1 MCNDRGVGTAQLP
14 VDDGVILAIDQGSS
28 STRCIAFDT
37 ALHPLATAVS
47 PVATQ
52 RPAAGMVEHD
62 PIQLL
67 AGVRSAID
75 SVRSA
80 IAERPVAAVGI
91 ANQTE
96 TFVLW
101 EAETGRA
108 VTPAV
113 SWQDQRAAELCQ
125 ALAQLPGTA
134 PAVAR
139 TGLALDATFSAPK
152 LAWLFERDPDL
163 HRRAHGGELLFGDV
177 ACWLAWQLSDGA
189 GHVTEPSN
197 ACRSLL
203 VDLDR
208 LAWDDELCRLFGVP
222 LAMLPEIRPS
232 DRSRL
237 RTSAEVTGFE
247 APVAAMLGDQPAAL
261 FGQGCTRPRMAALTL
276 GTGAFLW
283 LNVGAARPEPP
294 PGVLATAA
302 WELAASG
309 RTYALEAFGANAGN
323 ALAVLRE
330 LGLLPPHPLAEAPDW
345 SRPHPIVVA
354 APAGLGTPRWH
365 SADRIT
371 MLGASSATTPA
382 DLAGAA
388 LAGIAHQIADALD
401 AQDARRTMDTV
412 RVGGGLAADAALLQA
427 VADLSGLELE
437 VSTEREATARGIAA
451 LAAGAIGA
459 ATAQAEPKIAA
470 RVTPAL
476 DAGSRAI
483 ERARW
488 RHAVDVH
495 VSEESGS

>member
-1 MCNDRGVGTAQLP
+1 MCDDRAVGNAQLP

-28 STRCIAFDT
+28 STRCIAFDA
-37 ALHPLATAVS
+37 ALRPLASAVS
-47 PVATQ
+47 PVET
-52 RPAAGMVEHD
+52 RRTAAGMVEHE

-67 AGVRSAID
+67 DGVRSSIE
-75 SVRSA
+75 SVRAA
-80 IAERPVAAVGI
+80 IAPRPVAAVGI

-113 SWQDQRAAELCQ
+113 SWQDQRAAGLCQ
-125 ALAQLPGTA
+125 ALAQRPQTA

-139 TGLALDATFSAPK
+139 TGLALDPTFSAPK

-163 HRRAHGGELLFGDV
+163 HRRAEIGELLFGDI
-177 ACWLAWQLSDGA
+177 ACWLAWQLSGGA
-189 GHVTEPSN
+189 GHLTEPSN

-208 LAWDDELCRLFGVP
+208 LAWDEELCRLFGVP
-222 LAMLPEIRPS
+222 TAMLPEIRPS
-232 DRSRL
+232 DASQL
-237 RTSAEVTGFE
+237 STSAEVTGFE
-247 APVAAMLGDQPAAL
+247 APLAAMLGDQPAAL

-283 LNVGAARPEPP
+283 LNVGATRPEPP

-302 WELAASG
+302 WELLAGG

-323 ALAVLRE
+323 ALGVLRG
-330 LGLLPPHPLAEAPDW
+330 LGLLPPEPLAQAPGW

-371 MLGASSATTPA
+371 MLGASSATTAA

-388 LAGIAHQIADALD
+388 LAGIAHQIADALE
-401 AQDARRTMDTV
+401 AQDAAHTMDTV

-437 VSTEREATARGIAA
+437 ISSEREATARGIAT
-451 LAAGAIGA
+451 LAAGTVGA
-459 ATAQAEPKIAA
+459 AAAQGEPRIAA

-476 DAGSRAI
+476 DAGKRRA

-488 RHAVDVH
+488 QHAVDVH
-495 VSEESGS
+495 VSEDAGS